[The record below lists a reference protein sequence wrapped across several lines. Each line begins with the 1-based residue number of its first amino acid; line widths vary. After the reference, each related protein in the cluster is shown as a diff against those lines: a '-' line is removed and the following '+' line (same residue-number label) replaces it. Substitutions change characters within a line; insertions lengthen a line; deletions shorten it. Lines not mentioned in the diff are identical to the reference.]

1 MIIVASAPLV
11 GGPRTGGTDRPGIPE
26 MLAECDGYEGGVG
39 FGCALSMRMA
49 VITSPLA
56 PVDGLREIVAAYGR
70 DTKERVTQLTELN
83 HDLIRVGLDELGR
96 EGIISSPCGWEF
108 TTLCQVP
115 TVGMGLASSSA
126 LLAALF
132 EAMTAQVGEKIS
144 PETIIW
150 LCGRVERERLGRQIG
165 DADPAVCVYGGW
177 RRYEYRPTGIF
188 TGSKIVVHHEK
199 VEVAKNIP
207 ASFRYYRTHL
217 PRASED
223 DLLSLGANAQSQKD
237 LWCQMV
243 NLTEALVKAAQL
255 GDVEWLGRL
264 LNESWHVK
272 CQLTGVID
280 ARVQTMIEVVK
291 GTDAAAGV
299 KSSGAG
305 NSNLLVCAK
314 PEKFPDISAALAEA
328 GANEIVDFN
337 GKPVGFGGDG
347 SRVDARIPF

>member
-1 MIIVASAPLV
+1 MIIIASAPLV

-49 VITSPLA
+49 VIVSPLA
-56 PVDGLREIVAAYGR
+56 PVDGVREIVAAYGR

-108 TTLCQVP
+108 TTLSQVP
-115 TVGMGLASSSA
+115 TVGMGLGSSSA
-126 LLAALF
+126 LLSAFF
-132 EAMTAQVGEKIS
+132 EAMAAQAGEKLA
-144 PETIIW
+144 PEKIVE

-165 DADPAVCVYGGW
+165 DADPAVCVYGSW
-177 RRYEYRPTGIF
+177 RRYEYRPTDG
-188 TGSKIVVHHEK
+188 GKIAVSHQK
-199 VEVAKNIP
+199 VNVAKNIP
-207 ASFRYYRTHL
+207 ASLRYYRTHL

-223 DLLSLGANAQSQKD
+223 DLLSLGENAQSQKD
-237 LWCQMV
+237 LWRHMV
-243 NLTEALVKAAQL
+243 DLTNAMVKSTQL
-255 GDVEWLGRL
+255 GDIEWLGRL
-264 LNESWHVK
+264 LNKSWDIK
-272 CQLTGVID
+272 YQLMGVID
-280 ARVQTMIEVVK
+280 TRVQTMIEIVK
-291 GTDAAAGV
+291 GTDVTAGV

-314 PEKFPDISAALAEA
+314 PEKFSDISAALATV
-328 GANEIVDFN
+328 GADEIVDFD
-337 GKPVGFGGDG
+337 GKPIRFGGDG

>member
-1 MIIVASAPLV
+1 MMIIASAPLA

-26 MLAECDGYEGGVG
+26 MLAKCEGYEGGVG

-56 PVDGLREIVAAYGR
+56 PVDGVKEIVAAYGR

-96 EGIISSPCGWEF
+96 EGIISNPCGWEF

-126 LLAALF
+126 LLAAFF
-132 EAMTAQVGEKIS
+132 EAMAAQVGEKITA
-144 PETIIW
+144 ETIIR

-177 RRYEYRPTGIF
+177 RRYVYRPTALGD
-188 TGSKIVVHHEK
+188 KIAIAHEPIK
-199 VEVAKNIP
+199 VAENIP
-207 ASFRYYRTHL
+207 QSFRYYRTHL
-217 PRASED
+217 PRASEN
-223 DLLSLGANAQSQKD
+223 DLLSLGENAQNHKD
-237 LWCQMV
+237 LWRHMV
-243 NLTEALVKAAQL
+243 DLTNAMVKAAKL
-255 GDVEWLGRL
+255 GDIEWLGRL
-264 LNESWHVK
+264 LNKSWLAK

-280 ARVQTMIEVVK
+280 VRVQRMIEIVK
-291 GTDAAAGV
+291 GTDANAGV

-314 PEKFPDISAALAEA
+314 PEKFPDISAALAKV
-328 GANEIVDFN
+328 GASEIVDIN
-337 GKPVGFGGDG
+337 DKPVGFGGDG

>member
-1 MIIVASAPLV
+1 MIIIASAPLV

-56 PVDGLREIVAAYGR
+56 PVDGVREIVAAYGR

-115 TVGMGLASSSA
+115 TVGMGMASSSA
-126 LLAALF
+126 LLVAFF
-132 EAMTAQVGEKIS
+132 EAMIAAHGEKLS

-177 RRYEYRPTGIF
+177 RRYLYKPTALGDRI
-188 TGSKIVVHHEK
+188 SISHEPVK
-199 VEVAKNIP
+199 VAKNIP
-207 ASFRYYRTHL
+207 GSFRYYRTRL

-237 LWCQMV
+237 LWRQMAD
-243 NLTEALVKAAQL
+243 LTNAMVKAAKL

-264 LNESWHVK
+264 LNKSWHAK
-272 CQLTGVID
+272 CQLSGVID
-280 ARVQTMIEVVK
+280 TRVQRMIEIVK
-291 GTDAAAGV
+291 GTDAVAGA

-314 PEKFPDISAALAEA
+314 PEKFPDISAALAEI
-328 GANEIVDFN
+328 GADEIVDFN
-337 GKPVGFGGDG
+337 GKPIRFGGDGG